1 MLYKFLY
8 ALYNTQV
15 NTKKHYE
22 GDSMY
27 PQLACRELG
36 LGANPM
42 TRKIQKITPEWQSEP
57 FFCSVGSAVAR
68 VKGKHHDGDAAKLG
82 GLLCRQFRWYRELFR
97 PVGMKGFFYLQKS
110 EECKSKINFQISRLI
125 RKFIMTYL
133 RSKSTENPKDLRYIR
148 ALRYIPAFS
157 AVSPIFISTVKQR
170 QKPHH
175 HKPYGR

>member
-1 MLYKFLY
+1 MKETVCILSLP
-8 ALYNTQV
+8 A
-15 NTKKHYE
+15 E
-22 GDSMY
+22 S
-27 PQLACRELG
+27 RG
-36 LGANPM
+36 LGGSPM

-68 VKGKHHDGDAAKLG
+68 VKGKHHDGDVNKLG
-82 GLLCRQFRWYRELFR
+82 GILCRQFRWYRELFR

-110 EECKSKINFQISRLI
+110 EECKAGINFRISLLI

>member
-1 MLYKFLY
+1 MKETVCILSLP
-8 ALYNTQV
+8 A
-15 NTKKHYE
+15 E
-22 GDSMY
+22 S
-27 PQLACRELG
+27 RG
-36 LGANPM
+36 LGGSPM

-82 GLLCRQFRWYRELFR
+82 GILCRQFRWYRELFR
-97 PVGMKGFFYLQKS
+97 PVGMKGFF
-110 EECKSKINFQISRLI
+110 
-125 RKFIMTYL
+125 YL

-157 AVSPIFISTVKQR
+157 AVYPIFISTVKQR

>member
-1 MLYKFLY
+1 MKETVCILSLP
-8 ALYNTQV
+8 A
-15 NTKKHYE
+15 E
-22 GDSMY
+22 S
-27 PQLACRELG
+27 RG
-36 LGANPM
+36 LGGNPM

-68 VKGKHHDGDAAKLG
+68 VKGKHHDGDAAKVG
-82 GLLCRQFRWYRELFR
+82 GILCRQFRWYRELFR

-110 EECKSKINFQISRLI
+110 EE
-125 RKFIMTYL
+125 
-133 RSKSTENPKDLRYIR
+133 STENPKDLRYIR

>member
-1 MLYKFLY
+1 
-8 ALYNTQV
+8 
-15 NTKKHYE
+15 
-22 GDSMY
+22 
-27 PQLACRELG
+27 
-36 LGANPM
+36 M

-82 GLLCRQFRWYRELFR
+82 GILCRQFRWYRELFR
-97 PVGMKGFFYLQKS
+97 PVGMKGFFYLLKS
-110 EECKSKINFQISRLI
+110 EACKAGINFQISKLI

-157 AVSPIFISTVKQR
+157 AVYPIFISTVKQR

-175 HKPYGR
+175 HTEDKAQKVQKTKISEVSEKHKGKKNKLREKHTLKGKSFLRRN

>member
-1 MLYKFLY
+1 
-8 ALYNTQV
+8 
-15 NTKKHYE
+15 
-22 GDSMY
+22 
-27 PQLACRELG
+27 
-36 LGANPM
+36 M

-82 GLLCRQFRWYRELFR
+82 GILCRQFRWYRELFR

-110 EECKSKINFQISRLI
+110 EECKSKINFQISKLI

-157 AVSPIFISTVKQR
+157 AVYPIFISTVNSGKNR
-170 QKPHH
+170 TIINHTEDKTQKIQKAKISEVSEK
-175 HKPYGR
+175 HKGKKNKLREKHTLKGKSFLRRN